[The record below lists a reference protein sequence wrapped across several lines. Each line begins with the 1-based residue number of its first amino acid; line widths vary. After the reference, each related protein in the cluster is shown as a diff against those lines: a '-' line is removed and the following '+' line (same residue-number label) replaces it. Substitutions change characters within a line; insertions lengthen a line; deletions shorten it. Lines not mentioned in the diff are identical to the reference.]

1 MGLYRFLGYK
11 DPNINVY
18 KSSIR
23 KWEKPILSALSAS
36 VGKSSKLSN
45 GIPTNV
51 FFNYG
56 FERTQMS
63 V

>member
-1 MGLYRFLGYK
+1 MR
-11 DPNINVY
+11 INPRSVY
-18 KSSIR
+18 
-23 KWEKPILSALSAS
+23 EKNPILSALSVS